1 MSAIRL
7 AAACA
12 AALSAGLLAQSA
24 SAACYV
30 VYGADKQLIY
40 RSQTPPV
47 DLSRPLHETVAQ
59 IAPGGTLVFSLD
71 NHGCELE
78 INHLPSGAPPR
89 RRRGRRA
96 PRARAA
102 CRAALKRRPWPA
114 GAAAA

>member
-1 MSAIRL
+1 MPAIRL

-12 AALSAGLLAQSA
+12 AVLSAGLFAQSA

-30 VYGADKQLIY
+30 VYGADRQLVY

-47 DLSRPLHETVAQ
+47 DLSRPLHETVAR

-78 INHLPSGAPPR
+78 INHLPDAGGAR
-89 RRRGRRA
+89 
-96 PRARAA
+96 
-102 CRAALKRRPWPA
+102 A
-114 GAAAA
+114 GAAQAAPARTPPAESR

>member
-78 INHLPSGAPPR
+78 INHLPGAGAP
-89 RRRGRRA
+89 RG
-96 PRARAA
+96 
-102 CRAALKRRPWPA
+102 
-114 GAAAA
+114 GAADAAPPARTPPAERR

>member
-1 MSAIRL
+1 MPAIRL

-12 AALSAGLLAQSA
+12 AALSAGLFAHGA
-24 SAACYV
+24 NAACYV
-30 VYGADKQLIY
+30 VHGADKQIIY

-78 INHLPSGAPPR
+78 INQLPAVPG
-89 RRRGRRA
+89 
-96 PRARAA
+96 ARAA
-102 CRAALKRRPWPA
+102 TVAPPAATPA
-114 GAAAA
+114 GARR